1 MKKILVIDD
10 SPTVRQQVGLALSQ
24 AGYQVVEAVDG
35 LDAISKIDA
44 SVAMLICD
52 VNMPRMNGLEML
64 EKLRTDARWKALP
77 VVMLTTE
84 GQPALIERAKK
95 AGAKGWIIKPFK
107 AELLVAAVQRS
118 ITQAAREI
126 ERLNAAARVLSINA
140 RIEASR
146 WHGSSVFT
154 TIASEMQQLSKAIAG
169 ANKTVCDLANAMENA
184 VPQLVRQN
192 QTLARVV

>member
-35 LDAISKIDA
+35 VDAISKVDA
-44 SVAMLICD
+44 SVSMLICD

-64 EKLRTDARWKALP
+64 EKLRTDVRWKSLP

-84 GQPALIERAKK
+84 GQPALIERAKR

-107 AELLVAAVQRS
+107 AELLVAAVQRL
-118 ITQAAREI
+118 TA
-126 ERLNAAARVLSINA
+126 
-140 RIEASR
+140 
-146 WHGSSVFT
+146 
-154 TIASEMQQLSKAIAG
+154 
-169 ANKTVCDLANAMENA
+169 
-184 VPQLVRQN
+184 
-192 QTLARVV
+192 